1 MSAKSKNHP
10 SIVES
15 AEPSEAGLGSK
26 PQEARH
32 AAAKGAVPGA
42 ALPPGLYLVA
52 TPIGNLG
59 DISRRALD
67 ALRRADRIA
76 CEDTRVT
83 RKLLSAEGI
92 ATPLSAYHDH
102 SSPRDRRRLLQ
113 AVAEGQ
119 AIALVSDAGTPLV
132 SDPGFKLVR
141 EAIAEGLPVTALPG
155 PSAPLVA
162 LLLSGLPSD
171 RFFFG
176 GFLPA
181 KSGARR
187 SELQELRGLNASLI
201 FFEGA
206 QRLAACLKDM
216 AAVFGAREA
225 AVARELTKLHEE
237 LRRGSLDALAAHY
250 EEAGAPRGEI
260 VIVVGPPA
268 AAEAGADFDL
278 DGALGA
284 ALRHASLRD
293 AAATVATASGLPR
306 RQVYARALELAKAG
320 DGGETS

>member
-1 MSAKSKNHP
+1 VGQKSGA
-10 SIVES
+10 ES
-15 AEPSEAGLGSK
+15 RLAAGF
-26 PQEARH
+26 
-32 AAAKGAVPGA
+32 
-42 ALPPGLYLVA
+42 YLVA

-67 ALRRADRIA
+67 VLRRADRIA

-92 ATPLSAYHDH
+92 ATPTTAYHDH
-102 SSPRDRRRLLQ
+102 SGPRERDRLLD
-113 AVAEGQ
+113 AVAAGA
-119 AIALVSDAGTPLV
+119 AIAVVSDAGTPLV

-141 EAIAEGLPVTALPG
+141 EAIEAGLPVTALPG

-176 GFLPA
+176 AFLPP
-181 KSGARR
+181 KSAARR
-187 SELQELRGLNASLI
+187 QALQDLAGLDASLI

-206 QRLAACLKDM
+206 SRVAASLSDM
-216 AAVFGAREA
+216 AAELGPREA

-237 LRRGSLDALAAHY
+237 LRRGSLADLAAHY
-250 EEAGAPRGEI
+250 EAAGAPRGEI

-268 AAEAGADFDL
+268 VQEAGKGFDL
-278 DGALGA
+278 DAALTQ

-306 RQVYARALELAKAG
+306 RRVYARALELAKE
-320 DGGETS
+320 GELAKDNGAKE

>member
-1 MSAKSKNHP
+1 M
-10 SIVES
+10 
-15 AEPSEAGLGSK
+15 
-26 PQEARH
+26 
-32 AAAKGAVPGA
+32 
-42 ALPPGLYLVA
+42 A

-67 ALRRADRIA
+67 VLRGADRIA

-83 RKLLSAEGI
+83 RKLMSAEGI
-92 ATPLSAYHDH
+92 ATPLSTYHDH
-102 SSPRDRRRLLQ
+102 SSSHDRHRLLQ

-181 KSGARR
+181 RSGARR
-187 SELQELRGLNASLI
+187 STLQELRGLNASLI

-206 QRLAACLKDM
+206 QRLAACLRDM
-216 AAVFGAREA
+216 AAVLGDREA

-268 AAEAGADFDL
+268 ATGAGADFDL
-278 DGALGA
+278 DAALGD
-284 ALRHASLRD
+284 ALQHASLRD

-320 DGGETS
+320 GRGGAS

>member
-1 MSAKSKNHP
+1 
-10 SIVES
+10 
-15 AEPSEAGLGSK
+15 LGSK
-26 PQEARH
+26 PQEARRGP
-32 AAAKGAVPGA
+32 AKGAAPGTP
-42 ALPPGLYLVA
+42 LPAGLYLVA

-67 ALRRADRIA
+67 VLRRADRIA

-83 RKLLSAEGI
+83 RKLMSAEGI

-102 SSPRDRRRLLQ
+102 SSPRERRRLLQ

-141 EAIAEGLPVTALPG
+141 EAIAEGLAVTALPG

-181 KSGARR
+181 RSGARR
-187 SELQELRGLNASLI
+187 SALQELRGLNASLI

-206 QRLAACLKDM
+206 QRLAACLKDL
-216 AAVFGAREA
+216 AAVLGAREA

-250 EEAGAPRGEI
+250 AEVGAPRGEI

-268 AAEAGADFDL
+268 AAEAGAGFDL
-278 DGALGA
+278 DAALGD
-284 ALRHASLRD
+284 ALQHASLRD
-293 AAATVATASGLPR
+293 AAATVAAASGLPR
-306 RQVYARALELAKAG
+306 REVYARALELAKAG
-320 DGGETS
+320 GGGEAS